1 MQWTI
6 CVMGSLLRFIEI
18 EEAEQ
23 KQRFL
28 TKAKIISVAKFD

>member
-6 CVMGSLLRFIEI
+6 CVTGSLLRFIEI

-23 KQRFL
+23 KQCFHA
-28 TKAKIISVAKFD
+28 KAKNSSVAKFD